1 MISAPQKPAMV
12 RWLLHDVVILSIASP
27 KAKAKLV
34 ENKITHI
41 LSIHD
46 AAEPGDGVSKLSSK
60 LHHLYFISL

>member
-46 AAEPGDGVSKLSSK
+46 AAEPGDGVSKLNNK